1 MGYLSKNNR
10 DVPAVIRIQSPA
22 MSNMPESPNVG
33 NMGGPEELH
42 HPNLPSLEV
51 VPDMAGLRLA

>member
-33 NMGGPEELH
+33 SMGG
-42 HPNLPSLEV
+42 LE
-51 VPDMAGLRLA
+51 